1 MYKRYSDDAQYRQKL
16 SSLTFVQV
24 VRIFEFSLHFSFH
37 TSRRR
42 GGEEEEKRPTP
53 HARRGKT
60 TGDPSFERDGE
71 DESLLF
77 LRMTAKTEDF
87 DEDTDDGEEVQL
99 KERKKEKV
107 LAKLQFLNDQRKQ
120 KMDSNRTKR
129 DEISD
134 PTENVD
140 AFAREF
146 KKMVEEIE
154 SDLVLKGGA
163 EGTEGKEKSL
173 TKIASSRENVA
184 KGESDVTKGKG
195 CVEAEGTE
203 GKEKSLTKIALL
215 REKVAKSAYFLPS
228 FDAEKSMKTC
238 DLLEKKARGR
248 EVFNDFNAEDAVDE
262 RVGKTKKFSFAKS
275 KTMKK
280 AFAEKTTTDF
290 SGKGADDKTS
300 PSSAAVIEM
309 LQKKHRAT
317 NGLLVVRENK
327 EGETILLTSEECD
340 GKDVTIERLTR
351 CEVTIESC
359 ANRRPRSVRM
369 RNLVECE
376 IKATDIDGSAYVE
389 NMSDTI
395 AFIGSRQLRIHD
407 ATKCQ
412 FYCRVASG
420 PIIERCQ
427 AVEFAP
433 LLSSENDG
441 KEDDNLWNKVE
452 DFGWIKQEH
461 SPNWSVIEE
470 KDRVY

>member
-1 MYKRYSDDAQYRQKL
+1 
-16 SSLTFVQV
+16 
-24 VRIFEFSLHFSFH
+24 
-37 TSRRR
+37 
-42 GGEEEEKRPTP
+42 
-53 HARRGKT
+53 
-60 TGDPSFERDGE
+60 
-71 DESLLF
+71 
-77 LRMTAKTEDF
+77 MTAKTEDF

-107 LAKLQFLNDQRKQ
+107 LAKLQFLNDRRKQ
-120 KMDSNRTKR
+120 KIDSNRTKR

-140 AFAREF
+140 VFAREF

-203 GKEKSLTKIALL
+203 GKEESLTKIALL

>member
-1 MYKRYSDDAQYRQKL
+1 
-16 SSLTFVQV
+16 
-24 VRIFEFSLHFSFH
+24 
-37 TSRRR
+37 
-42 GGEEEEKRPTP
+42 
-53 HARRGKT
+53 
-60 TGDPSFERDGE
+60 
-71 DESLLF
+71 
-77 LRMTAKTEDF
+77 MTAKTEDF

-120 KMDSNRTKR
+120 KIDSNRTKR

-140 AFAREF
+140 VFAREF

-184 KGESDVTKGKG
+184 KGESDVTK
-195 CVEAEGTE
+195 

>member
-53 HARRGKT
+53 RTRRGKT
-60 TGDPSFERDGE
+60 TGDFERDGE

-120 KMDSNRTKR
+120 KIDSNRTKR

>member
-1 MYKRYSDDAQYRQKL
+1 MRSTAKSSPPSHLYK
-16 SSLTFVQV
+16 SSGFL
-24 VRIFEFSLHFSFH
+24 IFLHFSFH

-53 HARRGKT
+53 RTRRGKT
-60 TGDPSFERDGE
+60 TGDPFFERDGE

-77 LRMTAKTEDF
+77 LRMTAKTKDF

-120 KMDSNRTKR
+120 KIDSNRTKR

-173 TKIASSRENVA
+173 TKIA
-184 KGESDVTKGKG
+184 
-195 CVEAEGTE
+195 
-203 GKEKSLTKIALL
+203 LL

-248 EVFNDFNAEDAVDE
+248 EGCNDFNAEDAVDE
-262 RVGKTKKFSFAKS
+262 RAGKTKKFSFAKS

>member
-1 MYKRYSDDAQYRQKL
+1 
-16 SSLTFVQV
+16 
-24 VRIFEFSLHFSFH
+24 
-37 TSRRR
+37 
-42 GGEEEEKRPTP
+42 
-53 HARRGKT
+53 
-60 TGDPSFERDGE
+60 
-71 DESLLF
+71 
-77 LRMTAKTEDF
+77 
-87 DEDTDDGEEVQL
+87 
-99 KERKKEKV
+99 
-107 LAKLQFLNDQRKQ
+107 
-120 KMDSNRTKR
+120 
-129 DEISD
+129 
-134 PTENVD
+134 
-140 AFAREF
+140 
-146 KKMVEEIE
+146 
-154 SDLVLKGGA
+154 
-163 EGTEGKEKSL
+163 
-173 TKIASSRENVA
+173 
-184 KGESDVTKGKG
+184 
-195 CVEAEGTE
+195 
-203 GKEKSLTKIALL
+203 
-215 REKVAKSAYFLPS
+215 
-228 FDAEKSMKTC
+228 MKTC

-389 NMSDTI
+389 NVSDTI

>member
-1 MYKRYSDDAQYRQKL
+1 
-16 SSLTFVQV
+16 
-24 VRIFEFSLHFSFH
+24 
-37 TSRRR
+37 
-42 GGEEEEKRPTP
+42 
-53 HARRGKT
+53 
-60 TGDPSFERDGE
+60 
-71 DESLLF
+71 
-77 LRMTAKTEDF
+77 
-87 DEDTDDGEEVQL
+87 
-99 KERKKEKV
+99 
-107 LAKLQFLNDQRKQ
+107 
-120 KMDSNRTKR
+120 
-129 DEISD
+129 
-134 PTENVD
+134 
-140 AFAREF
+140 
-146 KKMVEEIE
+146 
-154 SDLVLKGGA
+154 
-163 EGTEGKEKSL
+163 
-173 TKIASSRENVA
+173 
-184 KGESDVTKGKG
+184 
-195 CVEAEGTE
+195 
-203 GKEKSLTKIALL
+203 
-215 REKVAKSAYFLPS
+215 
-228 FDAEKSMKTC
+228 MKTC

-248 EVFNDFNAEDAVDE
+248 EVFNDDFSEDAVDE

-290 SGKGADDKTS
+290 SRKGTDDKIS

-327 EGETILLTSEECD
+327 EGETILLTGEECD

-351 CEVTIESC
+351 CKVTIESC

-452 DFGWIKQEH
+452 DFGWIKQEQ

>member
-1 MYKRYSDDAQYRQKL
+1 MYRYSDDAEYRLKL

-53 HARRGKT
+53 RTRRGKT
-60 TGDPSFERDGE
+60 TGDFERDGE

-173 TKIASSRENVA
+173 TKIALLRE
-184 KGESDVTKGKG
+184 KGAQSESDVIQGKG

-470 KDRVY
+470 KDRFY

>member
-1 MYKRYSDDAQYRQKL
+1 MYRYSDDAEYRLKL

-53 HARRGKT
+53 RTRRGKT
-60 TGDPSFERDGE
+60 TGDFERDGE

-173 TKIASSRENVA
+173 TKIALLRE
-184 KGESDVTKGKG
+184 KGAQSESDVIQGKG

-275 KTMKK
+275 MTMKK

>member
-1 MYKRYSDDAQYRQKL
+1 MYRYSDDAEYRLKL

-53 HARRGKT
+53 RTRRGKT
-60 TGDPSFERDGE
+60 TGDFERDGE

-173 TKIASSRENVA
+173 TKIALLRE
-184 KGESDVTKGKG
+184 KGAQSESDVIQGKG

>member
-1 MYKRYSDDAQYRQKL
+1 
-16 SSLTFVQV
+16 
-24 VRIFEFSLHFSFH
+24 
-37 TSRRR
+37 
-42 GGEEEEKRPTP
+42 
-53 HARRGKT
+53 
-60 TGDPSFERDGE
+60 
-71 DESLLF
+71 
-77 LRMTAKTEDF
+77 MTAKTEDF

-107 LAKLQFLNDQRKQ
+107 LAKLQFLNDRRKQ
-120 KMDSNRTKR
+120 KIDSNRTKR

-140 AFAREF
+140 VFAREF

>member
-1 MYKRYSDDAQYRQKL
+1 MYKSSGFLNFLFISL
-16 SSLTFVQV
+16 STHQ
-24 VRIFEFSLHFSFH
+24 
-37 TSRRR
+37 
-42 GGEEEEKRPTP
+42 EEEEERRRRNVQP
-53 HARRGKT
+53 HAHDGEKQRET
-60 TGDPSFERDGE
+60 PFFERDGE

-154 SDLVLKGGA
+154 SDLVLKGG
-163 EGTEGKEKSL
+163 
-173 TKIASSRENVA
+173 
-184 KGESDVTKGKG
+184 
-195 CVEAEGTE
+195 AEGTE

>member
-1 MYKRYSDDAQYRQKL
+1 MYRYSDDAEYRLKL

-53 HARRGKT
+53 RTRRGKT
-60 TGDPSFERDGE
+60 TGDFERDGE

-173 TKIASSRENVA
+173 TKIALLRE
-184 KGESDVTKGKG
+184 KGAQSESDVIQGKG

-290 SGKGADDKTS
+290 SGKGTDDKTS

>member
-1 MYKRYSDDAQYRQKL
+1 MYKSSGFLNFLFISL
-16 SSLTFVQV
+16 STHQ
-24 VRIFEFSLHFSFH
+24 
-37 TSRRR
+37 
-42 GGEEEEKRPTP
+42 EEEEERRRRNVQP
-53 HARRGKT
+53 HAHDGEKQRET
-60 TGDPSFERDGE
+60 PFFERDGE

-173 TKIASSRENVA
+173 TKIALLRE
-184 KGESDVTKGKG
+184 KGAQSESDVIQGKG